1 MVCTVELVE
10 PAMSGIAVEDIVV
23 AVVEAQ
29 KLAVVEAVGMGYLL
43 EDKPTAVVE
52 VLVAEM

>member
-1 MVCTVELVE
+1 MVCKVELVE